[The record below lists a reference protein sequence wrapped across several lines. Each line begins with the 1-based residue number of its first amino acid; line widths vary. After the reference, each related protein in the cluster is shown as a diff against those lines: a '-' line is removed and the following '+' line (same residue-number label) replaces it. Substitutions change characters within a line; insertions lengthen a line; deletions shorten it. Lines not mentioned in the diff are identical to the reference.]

1 MGTIT
6 AVNLNNLYWL
16 GRYTERVFTTL
27 NAFFAYHDRMV
38 DVDEN
43 AYKAY
48 LKKLY
53 IPDIYEDQNDFLKK
67 YVFDKNDINS
77 IASNLDRALGNA
89 IVLREEIKTPSLSY
103 LQMASDKL
111 SKIPGT
117 DKLRFD
123 LLPVRDYI
131 YAFWGSID
139 DNMTNSESNQIIHF
153 GKLVERTDL
162 YLRLEASEERT
173 SSELSSLLKIIPE
186 YMGTKISLSK
196 SDYDF
201 LCSADIKK
209 ENYQRILSAIEKI
222 TEVNSGETSS
232 V

>member
-53 IPDIYEDQNDFLKK
+53 IPDIYENQNDFLKK
-67 YVFDKNDINS
+67 YVFDKNDMNS

-111 SKIPGT
+111 GKIPGT